1 MAHAA
6 SDDLVQAVLSQ
17 RVKPRI
23 YIESAGRL
31 AVPLQCRHCEDA
43 PCLRVC
49 SSGALWR
56 ADEAGPVLVRQERCI
71 GCAFCV
77 EVCPFGVIRLARVVR
92 ADASD
97 KELAVLKCD
106 LCQQPQAAG
115 LPPACVASCPVKG
128 VIVAGGGGRRQA
140 DASGHRRRAWRRC
153 RGAMMGNLRQH
164 PLPISSIATA
174 AIRAC

>member
-1 MAHAA
+1 MKRIVADPKRCLACRTCELACAVAHAA

-92 ADASD
+92 ADASN

-115 LPPACVASCPVKG
+115 LPPACVASCPVKALSWQE
-128 VIVAGGGGRRQA
+128 VEDVARRM
-140 DASGHRRRAWRRC
+140 RAV
-153 RGAMMGNLRQH
+153 
-164 PLPISSIATA
+164 TA
-174 AIRAC
+174 AGLGVDAGVL

>member
-1 MAHAA
+1 VKRIVADPKRCLACRTCELACAVAHAA
-6 SDDLVQAVLSQ
+6 SDDLVQTVLSQ

-92 ADASD
+92 ADGSNN
-97 KELAVLKCD
+97 ELAVVKCD

-115 LPPACVASCPVKG
+115 LLPACVASCPVKALSWQE
-128 VIVAGGGGRRQA
+128 VEDVAKRM
-140 DASGHRRRAWRRC
+140 RAV
-153 RGAMMGNLRQH
+153 
-164 PLPISSIATA
+164 TA
-174 AIRAC
+174 AGLGADGGVL